1 MMTKMKILLM
11 FLMGSLSLAR
21 GDDDQCVATY
31 RKMDLCAKTLL
42 VFPKNTEFM
51 GKTRARGKVF
61 LANGDGEMLELNEE
75 LEKMELE
82 QAELLAENV
91 ALKAEMLELQ
101 TIYSGI
107 QGKHD
112 LYFAPPSPPP
122 PSPSPP
128 SPPSPPPPRPPAPP
142 PKPLVSPIPQN
153 IWTSSITAC
162 LNEQRETGECTI
174 WASGNAYGTMPNWD
188 TSLITNMGLSFAS
201 KTYFD
206 GDISRWDTSSV
217 QQMNGMF
224 QYARDFNQ
232 DIGNWDVSNVVR
244 MDDMFW
250 ATNTFNRD
258 IGRWNVARVTN
269 MQWMFEDGIAFD
281 QDISGWRGPA
291 AESAQGN
298 MFQGATAFQ
307 ARFTCTNAVTG
318 PASSC
323 RLK

>member
-1 MMTKMKILLM
+1 MMTKMKILFM

-112 LYFAPPSPPP
+112 LYFAPPNPPP
-122 PSPSPP
+122 PSPS
-128 SPPSPPPPRPPAPP
+128 
-142 PKPLVSPIPQN
+142 VVIPDSYKN
-153 IWTSSITAC
+153 
-162 LNEQRETGECTI
+162 
-174 WASGNAYGTMPNWD
+174 
-188 TSLITNMGLSFAS
+188 GLKCGHEGDANRVFVLR
-201 KTYFD
+201 D
-206 GDISRWDTSSV
+206 G
-217 QQMNGMF
+217 
-224 QYARDFNQ
+224 
-232 DIGNWDVSNVVR
+232 
-244 MDDMFW
+244 
-250 ATNTFNRD
+250 
-258 IGRWNVARVTN
+258 
-269 MQWMFEDGIAFD
+269 
-281 QDISGWRGPA
+281 
-291 AESAQGN
+291 
-298 MFQGATAFQ
+298 
-307 ARFTCTNAVTG
+307 AVTE
-318 PASSC
+318 AACVAACENLDSC
-323 RLK
+323 VAFSGIMRHSHLSLWCIGCQVELGTTHSGAVAYKKTSGGAEEPSV